1 MNGFTRIC
9 CRATWLVWMV
19 AFGLAA
25 GCGSGAA
32 TEEDDHGSHAS
43 PAHKPA
49 SFADAVTE
57 TERRFGELA
66 GPLSAEDRAKRLVE
80 LDDILRWLPE
90 LAGDTD
96 LKRADW
102 DAAKGLVDQ
111 LVALRSAQPR
121 EGPFAASVKTQ
132 VAPLT
137 KALGELAAKAASSG
151 FSDKTRR

>member
-1 MNGFTRIC
+1 MTGLSTIFRRT
-9 CRATWLVWMV
+9 TWLMWVV
-19 AFGLAA
+19 TCGLVT
-25 GCGSGAA
+25 GCGSG
-32 TEEDDHGSHAS
+32 TPHEEEEHGSHAA

-49 SFADAVTE
+49 TFADAVTE
-57 TERRFGELA
+57 TGRRFGELA

-111 LVALRSAQPR
+111 LVALRLGQPR
-121 EGPFAASVKTQ
+121 DGPFAASVKTQ

-151 FSDKTRR
+151 RGR